1 MPIHESTYGSW
12 EGRPLEKPKTWLI
25 IARTGVRLV
34 WKRVVALVLF
44 VATIPFLVRAG
55 QIYLSSRLSED
66 EDSIIELAQMIEV
79 DETLFMNFMRDQMI
93 VLLVL
98 LAVCGAGLIANDRRF
113 KALSLY
119 FSRPVSFWDYVAG
132 KFLIIFF
139 YGGLVT
145 ILPALLLFGLQL
157 LATPKPGFFENYYWV
172 PFAII
177 AQGVIVLTALGA
189 LLLALSSFA
198 KSSRAAIVAFI
209 ALITIPAF
217 IAQLL
222 SSIRDIGW
230 ISVTRNLRQLSEI
243 IYGQS
248 LPYRY
253 PIWAAVTAWVILV
266 AAAILLLRKRI
277 RPTEVVK

>member
-12 EGRPLEKPKTWLI
+12 EGRPLERPRTWLI
-25 IARTGVRLV
+25 IARTGIRLV
-34 WKRVVALVLF
+34 WKRIVALVLF
-44 VATIPFLVRAG
+44 AATIPFLVRAG
-55 QIYLSSRLSED
+55 QIYLSSKLPE
-66 EDSIIELAQMIEV
+66 EESIIELSQLIEV

-119 FSRPVSFWDYVAG
+119 FSRPVGFWDYVAG
-132 KFLIIFF
+132 KFIIIFF
-139 YGGLVT
+139 YGSLIT

-157 LATPKPGFFENYYWV
+157 LAAPKPGFFEEYYWV
-172 PFAII
+172 PLAII
-177 AQGVIVLTALGA
+177 AQGVIVLAALGA
-189 LLLALSSFA
+189 LLLALSSLA

-248 LPYRY
+248 APYQY
-253 PIWAAVTAWVILV
+253 PIWAAVMAWVVLV
-266 AAAILLLRKRI
+266 AAAILVLKKRI
-277 RPTEVVK
+277 KPTEVVK